1 MNKYDDNNP
10 IQENDGS
17 IFLKLKRFEEN
28 DEYDFEKEV
37 KDYMN
42 SRKVSNIN
50 NENKNSNNSNYY
62 STTKFYDSNYI
73 STANLNS
80 LKKILKLLGFL
91 FLIWIIVRLGF
102 FLFIFNFIG
111 ENHDVGIKKTEMT
124 FEKSLGSETPEL
136 NDDMDNVQFSRVPTI
151 TFDKAGSIP
160 TLYKYDKNT
169 KANWCDFTKLDP
181 RFNGKANTVQVN
193 YDTIPISSKE
203 KLIKGLEDKYYQ
215 FVNSYPTGDLYAI
228 NTSSG
233 YYLFVLI
240 SSNNIIYGAAYG
252 DYHKIF

>member
-28 DEYDFEKEV
+28 DEYDFEKQE

-42 SRKVSNIN
+42 SIKESSRN

-62 STTKFYDSNYI
+62 STTKFYDSNYV
-73 STANLNS
+73 SAANLNS
-80 LKKILKLLGFL
+80 LKTFLKLSGIL
-91 FLIWIIVRLGF
+91 FLIWIIIRFVF
-102 FLFIFNFIG
+102 FLSIFSIG